1 MLFLLHVFVIY
12 SSWSLLLYFS
22 SSFVSSLSHLCFPV
36 SSVADGPTIS
46 CRKEQSYNIQRL
58 KWESTAACLY
68 CSCCIF
74 FMWLFFFFVIFGLKK
89 QHNLL
94 FFYFFPIW
102 TSLKPLTHM
111 EIMLGVL
118 LTSLTLYLLW
128 GGRLIVGV
136 ICIIVGSL
144 PRRVF
149 CCGLTLY
156 KSNWIGIILTAVLV
170 WANMLN
176 CYF

>member
-12 SSWSLLLYFS
+12 SSWFLLLYFS

-74 FMWLFFFFVIFGLKK
+74 FMWLFFVVVIFGTICC
-89 QHNLL
+89 

-156 KSNWIGIILTAVLV
+156 CINQTELE
-170 WANMLN
+170 
-176 CYF
+176 

>member
-1 MLFLLHVFVIY
+1 MFVIY
-12 SSWSLLLYFS
+12 SSWFLLLYFS
-22 SSFVSSLSHLCFPV
+22 SSFVSSLSHLCVPV

-46 CRKEQSYNIQRL
+46 CRKEQSCNIQRL
-58 KWESTAACLY
+58 KWESTAACLH

-74 FMWLFFFFVIFGLKK
+74 FMWLFCHFWLK
-89 QHNLL
+89 
-94 FFYFFPIW
+94 
-102 TSLKPLTHM
+102 
-111 EIMLGVL
+111 IMLGVL
-118 LTSLTLYLLW
+118 LTSVTLYLLW

-144 PRRVF
+144 PRRGF

-170 WANMLN
+170 WANILN
-176 CYF
+176 CYLTLVIYYSNPGKVL

>member
-1 MLFLLHVFVIY
+1 MCLLFIVLDLCCFILVPLLCPVCLISVFQSPVLLMARQSAAEKNKVITYKGWSESPLQPVCTVHVVY
-12 SSWSLLLYFS
+12 SSCGF
-22 SSFVSSLSHLCFPV
+22 
-36 SSVADGPTIS
+36 
-46 CRKEQSYNIQRL
+46 
-58 KWESTAACLY
+58 
-68 CSCCIF
+68 
-74 FMWLFFFFVIFGLKK
+74 FFFFVIFGLKK

-156 KSNWIGIILTAVLV
+156 CINQTELE
-170 WANMLN
+170 
-176 CYF
+176 